1 MIRVTQLFLLCG
13 LLVLGACGTSDHE
26 TLLGKWQCEQDW
38 FQFYNDSTYDGGKA
52 IITLLKKARYTLD
65 EEQHTLTLY
74 TDNEKSTFYLD
85 YEFRGKD
92 TLLLHNK
99 LNAEH
104 IQAIYVRQSTT
115 TKQE

>member
-1 MIRVTQLFLLCG
+1 MRAR
-13 LLVLGACGTSDHE
+13 LVSVLQRQHLRWRKGNYYLIE
-26 TLLGKWQCEQDW
+26 
-38 FQFYNDSTYDGGKA
+38 
-52 IITLLKKARYTLD
+52 KARYTLD

-74 TDNEKSTFYLD
+74 TDNEQSTFYLD